1 MKNEPYPLGDDG
13 VWHKDEEGTFY
24 AMWVLVDP
32 NDKLRT
38 MEFESMKDVALRLF
52 ELTDEVAR
60 LNAKIKEQSL

>member
-32 NDKLRT
+32 RNKSRT
-38 MEFESMKDVALRLF
+38 MEFENMNAIGLRLF

-60 LNAKIKEQSL
+60 LNAKLKEQSL